1 MFRIKYLLAIL
12 LVCSFQLNAPGVIQ
26 AEENKN
32 VSIRIVVL
40 GDSITKGVRTGVSR
54 EQIYQTLL
62 QNQLNQKGHQV
73 EVLNQGIGGERTD
86 MALKR
91 LDKTVIA
98 LKPHLV
104 TIMYG
109 TNDSY
114 VDQGK
119 SNSRITADAYE
130 SNLRELV
137 NRLQTAEI
145 KVVLMTE
152 PRWGAIAGNNGA
164 GEHPNLRLEKYMERC
179 RNVASEMEL
188 PLVDHYLHWQKQEQ
202 AGIKIGEWTTDQC
215 HPNGAGHV
223 EIANT
228 MLPVLEK
235 VVDQIK

>member
-1 MFRIKYLLAIL
+1 MIRLKCLLVIL
-12 LVCSFQLNAPGVIQ
+12 LVCSFKVNAPVLVQ
-26 AEENKN
+26 ANEAHKES
-32 VSIRIVVL
+32 VRIVVL
-40 GDSITKGVRTGVSR
+40 GDSITKGVRTGVTR
-54 EQIYQTLL
+54 GQIYQTLL
-62 QNQLNQKGHQV
+62 QNQLNEKGHQI

-137 NRLQTAEI
+137 NRLQAAEI
-145 KVVLMTE
+145 KVVLITE
-152 PRWGAIAGNNGA
+152 PRWGANAGNNGA
-164 GEHPNLRLEKYMERC
+164 GEHPHLRLEKYMERC
-179 RNVASEMEL
+179 RKVAREMEL
-188 PLVDHYLHWQKQEQ
+188 PLVDHYQHWQKQEQ
-202 AGIKIGEWTTDQC
+202 AGITIGEWTTDQC
-215 HPNGAGHV
+215 HPNGAGHK

-235 VVDQIK
+235 VVKQLR